1 MKIDKDLATLR
12 LKKHEDFW
20 IGTPNNQKSVYLL
33 FWYMFTN
40 VIFSADGTLTSLDID
55 FEYMT
60 SNYKVTQL
68 VQISNILQNIRKAP
82 QDSLAET
89 S

>member
-1 MKIDKDLATLR
+1 M
-12 LKKHEDFW
+12 
-20 IGTPNNQKSVYLL
+20 S
-33 FWYMFTN
+33 TN

-60 SNYKVTQL
+60 SNLY
-68 VQISNILQNIRKAP
+68 SNATCPNFKHSP
-82 QDSLAET
+82 EDNPMAET